1 MLKHKECK
9 LCSKKSEL
17 ISSIL
22 NLCINCIKEKPDET
36 KQLILKAHESIR
48 SFYNLPPTPPK
59 SLGGIQCNLCANE
72 CIIGIGEKGYC
83 GLRKNL
89 NGKLISLSST
99 DKAVLHWYPDPHVT
113 NCCNAWFCPAG
124 TGSGYP
130 KFAYTNGP
138 EIGYKNLAIFFYGCN
153 FDCLFCQN
161 ASHKDIDE
169 ASTISLNELTQ
180 VIKNDKKYSCIC
192 FFGGSPEP
200 QLPFA
205 LSFSKKV
212 LEENPNRIIRICFEW
227 NGCGN
232 KLLVKEAA
240 EIAFKS
246 GGNIKFDLKCFNENL
261 SLALSGV
268 SNKKAYENFEFI
280 ANEFYNERKD
290 LPVLTATTLLV
301 SGYVDEE
308 EVKKISEFIAS
319 LNPEIPYSLLV
330 FHPDF
335 MMNDL
340 PITPK
345 NQALNCYKIAKR
357 FLRNVYL
364 GNIHLLSNL
373 KIY

>member
-1 MLKHKECK
+1 
-9 LCSKKSEL
+9 
-17 ISSIL
+17 
-22 NLCINCIKEKPDET
+22 
-36 KQLILKAHESIR
+36 
-48 SFYNLPPTPPK
+48 
-59 SLGGIQCNLCANE
+59 
-72 CIIGIGEKGYC
+72 
-83 GLRKNL
+83 
-89 NGKLISLSST
+89 
-99 DKAVLHWYPDPHVT
+99 
-113 NCCNAWFCPAG
+113 
-124 TGSGYP
+124 
-130 KFAYTNGP
+130 
-138 EIGYKNLAIFFYGCN
+138 
-153 FDCLFCQN
+153 
-161 ASHKDIDE
+161 
-169 ASTISLNELTQ
+169 
-180 VIKNDKKYSCIC
+180 
-192 FFGGSPEP
+192 
-200 QLPFA
+200 
-205 LSFSKKV
+205 
-212 LEENPNRIIRICFEW
+212 
-227 NGCGN
+227 
-232 KLLVKEAA
+232 
-240 EIAFKS
+240 
-246 GGNIKFDLKCFNENL
+246 
-261 SLALSGV
+261 LALSGV